1 NFMDSQGDICMAT
14 SDCELTVESL
24 QASQQQQQLSACDN
38 SSAAAGLS
46 PSKFSSSTP
55 TKQQQQQQQ
64 ADQQQHNG
72 GYELLYSHGPGGAI
86 SDVSLRT
93 PSGARYYNPFL
104 RWEASAGLAGGG
116 CSGWNGGITVSPGIF
131 APTAAVAA
139 ATAAAAAAAAAATLS
154 PDHRARVCPDQIDS
168 SEETALKQEA
178 YSARLTAHWD
188 SQFGV
193 QDAIEAYFKSQIVAP
208 SPAGFDNGKGGGR
221 SRPEEPHVDS
231 GTECA
236 PKWNVSTQT
245 ILSIPAFFD
254 LAAIISDNDDGGTN
268 NCCGEPAADWAA
280 ESSPVRPSPPLQI
293 SQLPLTPD
301 RVVKAFQVLPS
312 SGSPQLGQQTR
323 PKLQPNFQPMEV
335 IKERSYCSMDTTSDS
350 QPASVFCTSSLQ
362 QQQQQ
367 RMAASSYGEG
377 SSFLTGSSGS
387 MSDLVATPT
396 AGGQLATAANASA
409 AVDQP
414 SGTASANFEDALLTP
429 T

>member
-1 NFMDSQGDICMAT
+1 MDSQGDICMAT

-46 PSKFSSSTP
+46 PSKF
-55 TKQQQQQQQ
+55 
-64 ADQQQHNG
+64 
-72 GYELLYSHGPGGAI
+72 
-86 SDVSLRT
+86 
-93 PSGARYYNPFL
+93 
-104 RWEASAGLAGGG
+104 
-116 CSGWNGGITVSPGIF
+116 
-131 APTAAVAA
+131 
-139 ATAAAAAAAAAATLS
+139 
-154 PDHRARVCPDQIDS
+154 
-168 SEETALKQEA
+168 
-178 YSARLTAHWD
+178 SARLTAHWD

-335 IKERSYCSMDTTSDS
+335 IRERSYCSMDTTSDS

-367 RMAASSYGEG
+367 QQQRMAASSYGDG

-396 AGGQLATAANASA
+396 AGGQLATAANAFA

-414 SGTASANFEDALLTP
+414 SGT
-429 T
+429 

>member
-1 NFMDSQGDICMAT
+1 MDSQGDICMAT

-46 PSKFSSSTP
+46 PSKF
-55 TKQQQQQQQ
+55 
-64 ADQQQHNG
+64 
-72 GYELLYSHGPGGAI
+72 
-86 SDVSLRT
+86 
-93 PSGARYYNPFL
+93 SGARYYNPFL

-154 PDHRARVCPDQIDS
+154 PDHRARIDS

-414 SGTASANFEDALLTP
+414 SGT
-429 T
+429 